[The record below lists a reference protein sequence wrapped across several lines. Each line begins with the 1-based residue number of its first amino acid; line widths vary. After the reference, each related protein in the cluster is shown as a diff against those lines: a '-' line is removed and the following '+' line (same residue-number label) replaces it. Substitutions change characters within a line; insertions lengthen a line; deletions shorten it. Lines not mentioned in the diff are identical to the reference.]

1 VIKKISL
8 IFLVLVVI
16 LIGVV
21 LIQPSRYETLYLD
34 NGYGRIAYKTSGNGD
49 LVILAHGFASDDYQW
64 ELMGLVD
71 ELDDRYQVVT
81 YDARGH
87 GDSYTPA
94 GSHNYGLGMVED
106 VAALMDELG
115 AEKAHI
121 VGHSMGAMTALKF
134 ATLYPERTLSVVST
148 GMGWLDG
155 GDYTQKAFARP
166 DGIAYTEAR
175 KDCFMSLVELSFP
188 EGEMKSLSVPFAVVI
203 GTADEYYENTTAPL
217 IAVRPDIEIVSAEGR
232 GHIDLLWW
240 AELNPIIVN
249 LLDQFSGVTTKS

>member
-8 IFLVLVVI
+8 TFLVLVII
-16 LIGVV
+16 LIGAV

-34 NGYGRIAYKTSGNGD
+34 NGHGRIAYKTSGSGD

-87 GDSYTPA
+87 GDSYKPA
-94 GSHNYGLGMVED
+94 GTDNYGLGLVED

-121 VGHSMGAMTALKF
+121 VGHSMGAMTGLKF
-134 ATLYPERTLSVVST
+134 ATLYPERTLSVVSS

-166 DGIAYTEAR
+166 DGSAYTEAR
-175 KDCFMSLVELSFP
+175 KDCFMSLAELSFP
-188 EGEMKSLSVPFAVVI
+188 EDEMKALSIPFAVVI

-217 IAVRPDIEIVSAEGR
+217 IAVRPDIEIISAEGR
-232 GHIDLLWW
+232 GHVDLLWW
-240 AELNPIIVN
+240 SELNPTIVN
-249 LLDQFSGVTTKS
+249 LLDQFSGVITES